1 MLAPPPS
8 PLTSVGLSAAQASE
22 ATASVWWSRLCRVCN
37 RSMSQ
42 SWYHEHSASMT
53 EYDTNRHR
61 AQLSAH
67 RCTQLA
73 KGVRPLSGHVP
84 MPPTAQS
91 PAAKAL
97 VGAQYPRLASAVK
110 LERAS
115 IVIRTRCVGSHAGL
129 AWGHITCTRGTLLGW
144 QSTPVWNPP
153 TTPDTNAMS
162 GCLTNI
168 LAIPPASQGVIR
180 ISACSFNKINRPV
193 EKKGKRGCEKKDA
206 CVATK
211 RLIRPPTMIQT
222 QLRHSSR
229 SSQMTS
235 LLELRVIKRQ
245 RRQKGE
251 KRKLQDQMSS
261 AGSES

>member
-1 MLAPPPS
+1 MLLWCAPLTERPAPIPWRRSLRARQTPFGVWRALSFGLLGAWDNGNAMLAPPPS

-97 VGAQYPRLASAVK
+97 VGAQYPRLASPVK

-115 IVIRTRCVGSHAGL
+115 IVIPHALRERRGKFACYMWEGYTTAHMTRVRQMNMNTRPAPLEAG
-129 AWGHITCTRGTLLGW
+129 R
-144 QSTPVWNPP
+144 V
-153 TTPDTNAMS
+153 
-162 GCLTNI
+162 
-168 LAIPPASQGVIR
+168 R
-180 ISACSFNKINRPV
+180 
-193 EKKGKRGCEKKDA
+193 KK
-206 CVATK
+206 
-211 RLIRPPTMIQT
+211 
-222 QLRHSSR
+222 
-229 SSQMTS
+229 
-235 LLELRVIKRQ
+235 
-245 RRQKGE
+245 
-251 KRKLQDQMSS
+251 
-261 AGSES
+261 